1 MRLDV
6 VSVPTTPVIERPSV
20 AKPDVASDGEQD
32 FSHMLMDV
40 MKEVTNLQNESKT
53 MAENFLTGRR
63 PVEHHD
69 LMIAMERA
77 SVAMQLT
84 MQVRNKALEAY
95 QEISRM
101 QV

>member
-1 MRLDV
+1 MRIDV
-6 VSVPTTPVIERPSV
+6 LTVPNAPVIERPKV
-20 AKPDVASDGEQD
+20 AAPEASADGERD